1 MDSVVEVPPK
11 PLLMWGEA
19 WTEEKLLDRLSENF
33 RLLPFV
39 PIYSPSTTLC
49 RLASPFNV
57 DNRIT
62 GLRLIEVTADVLGR
76 KSRRRLHLLVRARAR
91 GGGIAV
97 EEYCREAG
105 IVDGKKFRRG
115 SRSASEMVIE
125 WIARHP
131 ADPLTTP

>member
-76 KSRRRLHLLVRARAR
+76 KSRRRLHRPVRAGVQICVRNGDR
-91 GGGIAV
+91 MD
-97 EEYCREAG
+97 CEAP
-105 IVDGKKFRRG
+105 
-115 SRSASEMVIE
+115 SRSVDNALNGVALEM
-125 WIARHP
+125 
-131 ADPLTTP
+131 PLNGRQSLCNTEKAPR